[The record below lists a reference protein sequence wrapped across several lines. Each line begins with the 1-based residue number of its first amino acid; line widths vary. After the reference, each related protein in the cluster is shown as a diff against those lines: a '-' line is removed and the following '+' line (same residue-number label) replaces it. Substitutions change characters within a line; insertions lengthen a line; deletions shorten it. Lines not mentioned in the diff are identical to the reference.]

1 MMEECPLWQS
11 PCAWLIQISL
21 VQLANLER
29 RLAKRSLQGKYAC
42 ARALYRAA
50 TEELKQFLA
59 ELESPASPEEQKS
72 SVPGDAA
79 SSEQEAES
87 LSAHEQAGQSDID
100 AESRGPMLKRPLQI
114 AENSFGSSAPVDV
127 RQSMRRD
134 LVRGLQSWASMEGS
148 LG

>member
-1 MMEECPLWQS
+1 MMKGRPLQQRC
-11 PCAWLIQISL
+11 CALIFISL

-50 TEELKQFLA
+50 TEVLKQFLA
-59 ELESPASPEEQKS
+59 ELESSASPAEQQS
-72 SVPGDAA
+72 SVPGDAGP
-79 SSEQEAES
+79 SKQEAES
-87 LSAHEQAGQSDID
+87 LSAHEQTGQSNID
-100 AESRGPMLKRPLQI
+100 AESRGSMLERPLRT
-114 AENSFGSSAPVDV
+114 AEKSFGSSAPADV
-127 RQSMRRD
+127 RQSMRQD

>member
-1 MMEECPLWQS
+1 M
-11 PCAWLIQISL
+11 
-21 VQLANLER
+21 QLANLER

-50 TEELKQFLA
+50 TEELQQFLA
-59 ELESPASPEEQKS
+59 ELESSASPAEQQS

-79 SSEQEAES
+79 SSKQEAES
-87 LSAHEQAGQSDID
+87 LSAHEQTGQSDID
-100 AESRGPMLKRPLQI
+100 AESRGPMLERPSQT
-114 AENSFGSSAPVDV
+114 AEKSFGSSAPVGV